1 MLDSLRLIIFRFNM
15 DKNNLAEIIRSQFGL
30 KGKLEMIYSE
40 LDQVYSLEDE
50 DKKYV
55 VKLSNPDR
63 PVAILELESAVLE
76 HLHQKNY
83 TYVFQKPV
91 LSLGG
96 LHFVPFEDYHLRIF
110 EWIDAKLQAQCN
122 PQTGHTRASIGLMM
136 GSLSMVLA
144 DFEHDAAHRF
154 IKWDPSQVAWIKDH
168 IHLIPS
174 RWQGI
179 FISHLDWLEQY
190 IFPLLDKCPRQVN
203 YNDANDYNVLC
214 NWNSTTQCF
223 EAYALI
229 DWLDTVYTHRIN
241 ELAITCAY
249 SIMGLADPLQGAVE
263 ITSAYHSVSPLNPEE
278 LEVLYAMIAAR
289 LMISVTVSAINKDA
303 EPLNEY
309 LQISDQAAW
318 LLLEKWFALHPR
330 MAWYSFRA
338 GCHLEPIPDQKKILT
353 GLHTK
358 AYSPIISRDFLKQA
372 HIFDFSIGS
381 EELGNFENY
390 LVDEKLDALTEA
402 TLRNNN
408 KKYGL
413 GLYGE
418 IRPFYSGDSFRTEG
432 NDGPQWRTQHLGIDL
447 FAPAGTPV
455 YSAAS
460 GKIHSLNFNN
470 LKRDYGPT
478 IITEHDNNGVKF
490 YFLLGHLTQS
500 SLHWKPGDLISAGDT
515 LGWIGQ
521 IEENGGWPPH
531 LHFQVILDLL
541 GYVGDFPGVGFLSQT
556 AVWTCISPD
565 PGFMFEDYPHQILNT
580 SISNILQKRKAILG
594 FNLSVSYKNQPLWIQ
609 RGQSQYLI
617 DHTGRKYLDTVN
629 NVAHCGHEH
638 PRVVSRGQKS
648 MAVLN
653 TNTRYLHEQIITLAE
668 ELKKY
673 FDPTL
678 EVCYF
683 TNSGTEAN
691 ELAIRLA
698 KNYTR
703 SKEVLTMQWGY
714 HGNSST
720 MVDLSSYKFDRKGG
734 KGRPPHTHVIPMP
747 DPLRGIYASHPDQAA
762 LYLQEVKAILSQ
774 INSQGSQPA
783 ALFAESILSCG
794 GQIVYP
800 KDFLTRAV
808 SIIREAGGVYIA
820 DEVQTGLG
828 RIGSHFSA
836 YELYGVTPDIVT
848 LGKPLGNGH
857 PIGAVLCTREIA
869 AAFNNG
875 MEYFNTFGGNPVS
888 CAIACEVLR
897 VLQDESLM
905 VNALLTGQYLKKE
918 LNNLLPDHPIL
929 ADIRGEGFFLGIE
942 LLDGTKPATL
952 AANYLAGRMRTYGI
966 LMSTDGPDDNVLKIK
981 PPMTFSQTNA
991 EELLSRMDQIL
1002 REAPM
1007 LI

>member
-1 MLDSLRLIIFRFNM
+1 
-15 DKNNLAEIIRSQFGL
+15 
-30 KGKLEMIYSE
+30 
-40 LDQVYSLEDE
+40 
-50 DKKYV
+50 
-55 VKLSNPDR
+55 
-63 PVAILELESAVLE
+63 
-76 HLHQKNY
+76 
-83 TYVFQKPV
+83 
-91 LSLGG
+91 
-96 LHFVPFEDYHLRIF
+96 
-110 EWIDAKLQAQCN
+110 
-122 PQTGHTRASIGLMM
+122 
-136 GSLSMVLA
+136 
-144 DFEHDAAHRF
+144 
-154 IKWDPSQVAWIKDH
+154 
-168 IHLIPS
+168 
-174 RWQGI
+174 
-179 FISHLDWLEQY
+179 
-190 IFPLLDKCPRQVN
+190 
-203 YNDANDYNVLC
+203 
-214 NWNSTTQCF
+214 
-223 EAYALI
+223 
-229 DWLDTVYTHRIN
+229 
-241 ELAITCAY
+241 
-249 SIMGLADPLQGAVE
+249 
-263 ITSAYHSVSPLNPEE
+263 
-278 LEVLYAMIAAR
+278 
-289 LMISVTVSAINKDA
+289 
-303 EPLNEY
+303 
-309 LQISDQAAW
+309 
-318 LLLEKWFALHPR
+318 
-330 MAWYSFRA
+330 
-338 GCHLEPIPDQKKILT
+338 
-353 GLHTK
+353 
-358 AYSPIISRDFLKQA
+358 
-372 HIFDFSIGS
+372 
-381 EELGNFENY
+381 
-390 LVDEKLDALTEA
+390 
-402 TLRNNN
+402 
-408 KKYGL
+408 
-413 GLYGE
+413 
-418 IRPFYSGDSFRTEG
+418 
-432 NDGPQWRTQHLGIDL
+432 
-447 FAPAGTPV
+447 
-455 YSAAS
+455 
-460 GKIHSLNFNN
+460 
-470 LKRDYGPT
+470 
-478 IITEHDNNGVKF
+478 
-490 YFLLGHLTQS
+490 
-500 SLHWKPGDLISAGDT
+500 
-515 LGWIGQ
+515 
-521 IEENGGWPPH
+521 
-531 LHFQVILDLL
+531 
-541 GYVGDFPGVGFLSQT
+541 
-556 AVWTCISPD
+556 
-565 PGFMFEDYPHQILNT
+565 
-580 SISNILQKRKAILG
+580 
-594 FNLSVSYKNQPLWIQ
+594 
-609 RGQSQYLI
+609 
-617 DHTGRKYLDTVN
+617 
-629 NVAHCGHEH
+629 
-638 PRVVSRGQKS
+638 

-747 DPLRGIYASHPDQAA
+747 DPLRGIYASHTDQAA
-762 LYLQEVKAILSQ
+762 LYLQEVKAILSL

-897 VLQDESLM
+897 VLQVESLM